1 MQINIS
7 ARHGHLTDSTQEK
20 IKGKVQKLVRFFDR
34 VTAIIVTVD
43 LKRTDAPEVEIR
55 VSGEHT
61 EDFVA
66 ADSGNNVPAALDS
79 ATRKVEQQL
88 RKHKEKLTGHRTSGM
103 KDSAAGP
110 ESDADSDDADSDDA
124 DSDDADSDDAVD
136 D

>member
-88 RKHKEKLTGHRTSGM
+88 RKHKEKLTGHRTSGT

-110 ESDADSDDADSDDA
+110 DSDDADSDDA
-124 DSDDADSDDAVD
+124 DSDDADSEDSIDD
-136 D
+136 